1 MLTPAELIWLLA
13 SVAKGDEAAFER
25 LYQNT
30 RAKLFGVVLRILR
43 RQDLA
48 EEVIQEA
55 YVKIWNSAGQ
65 FNPGLASPITWMV
78 SIARNRAIDVVR
90 KRTETS
96 IEEEPAAMEVA
107 SDTPE
112 PLARREMTE
121 ELKRILEC
129 VGQLDPERQ
138 KLVLLAYY
146 NGWSREQLA
155 EKFDTP
161 LNTVKTWLRRS
172 MIEIREC
179 LGLDLVR

>member
-25 LYQNT
+25 LYAAT

-48 EEVIQEA
+48 EEVVQEA
-55 YVKIWNSAGQ
+55 YVKIWHSAGQ
-65 FNPGLASPITWMV
+65 FNPSLASPVTWMV

-90 KRTETS
+90 KRSEAS
-96 IEEEPAAMEVA
+96 IEDEPVAMEVA
-107 SDTPE
+107 SDIPD

-138 KLVLLAYY
+138 KMVLLAYY
-146 NGWSREQLA
+146 NGWSREQLS
-155 EKFDTP
+155 EKFNTP

-172 MIEIREC
+172 MIEIRGC
-179 LGLDLVR
+179 LGLG

>member
-1 MLTPAELIWLLA
+1 MMTPAELVWVLA
-13 SVAKGDEAAFER
+13 SVAKGDQTAFQR
-25 LYQNT
+25 LYDST
-30 RAKLFGVVLRILR
+30 HAKLFGVVLRILR

-48 EEVIQEA
+48 EEVLQEA
-55 YVKIWNSAGQ
+55 YVKIWNNAGL

-90 KRTETS
+90 KRTEIS
-96 IEEEPAAMEVA
+96 IEEEPEALEVA

-129 VGQLDPERQ
+129 VGRLEPDRQ

-155 EKFDTP
+155 AKFETP
-161 LNTVKTWLRRS
+161 LSTVKTWLRRS
-172 MIEIREC
+172 LIEVREC
-179 LGLDLVR
+179 LGLA

>member
-1 MLTPAELIWLLA
+1 MLTPAELVWLLA

-25 LYQNT
+25 LYEAT

-48 EEVIQEA
+48 EEVVQEA

-65 FNPGLASPITWMV
+65 FDPAMGSPITWMV
-78 SIARNRAIDVVR
+78 SIARNRAIDMVR
-90 KRTETS
+90 KRGETS
-96 IEEEPAAMEVA
+96 IEDEPRAVEVA
-107 SDTPE
+107 SDIPE
-112 PLARREMTE
+112 PLARREMAE
-121 ELKRILEC
+121 ELKRVLDC
-129 VGQLDPERQ
+129 VGQLDQQRQ
-138 KLVLLAYY
+138 KLILLAYY

-155 EKFDTP
+155 EKFNTP

-179 LGLDLVR
+179 LGLA

>member
-25 LYQNT
+25 LYAAT

-48 EEVIQEA
+48 EEVVQEA

-65 FNPGLASPITWMV
+65 FNPSLASPITWMV

-90 KRTETS
+90 KRSEAS
-96 IEEEPAAMEVA
+96 IEDEPVAMEVA
-107 SDTPE
+107 SDIPD

-129 VGQLDPERQ
+129 IWQLDPERQ

-146 NGWSREQLA
+146 NGWSREQLS
-155 EKFDTP
+155 EKFNTP

-172 MIEIREC
+172 MIEIRGC
-179 LGLDLVR
+179 LGLG